1 MSDSDNNLQ
10 PDIETASDG
19 YAARFE
25 GAVGQWF
32 LRVQARAVLGYLSAD
47 RGVSVLDVGGGH
59 LQLAEPLCRAGY
71 RVTVHGSAASC
82 RARMDA
88 CEVTRDCAFLLC
100 PAGALSAPDRAFHTV
115 LSFRMLAHYVDWE
128 ALVTELC
135 RVAGDTIIVDYPSSL
150 ALNLIAPALF
160 LAKKRFERN
169 TRTWLSHRPA
179 RVAAAFAAHGFEV
192 VACRKQFFLP
202 MVFHRM
208 AGSVALARV
217 MEGGFRAVGLTRIF
231 GSPVI
236 LKLRRAG

>member
-1 MSDSDNNLQ
+1 MNDNNLQ

-19 YAARFE
+19 YASRFE
-25 GAVGQWF
+25 GSIGQWF
-32 LRVQARAVLGYLSAD
+32 LRLQAQTVLGSLSAD
-47 RGVSVLDVGGGH
+47 RRVSVLDVGGGH

-88 CEVTRDCAFLLC
+88 CEVTRGSAFLES
-100 PAGALSAPDRAFHTV
+100 PAGALPAPDRAFHTV

-128 ALVTELC
+128 GLVAELC
-135 RVAGDTIIVDYPSSL
+135 RVADDTIIVDYPSSL

-160 LAKKRFERN
+160 RAKKRFERN
-169 TRTWLSHRPA
+169 TRTWLSYRPS
-179 RVAAAFAAHGFEV
+179 RVAAAFAAHGFDV

-202 MVFHRM
+202 MVFYRM
-208 AGSVALARV
+208 ARSVALARM
-217 MEGGFRAVGLTRIF
+217 MEGSFRAAGLTRIF

-236 LKLRRAG
+236 LKLRRPG